1 MIHASWY
8 CGRVS
13 GGLMGPLA
21 RAFFYAG
28 GRALLVSDWSIDS
41 EVATPLTTSTFAV
54 MKADPKLS
62 RAGALRNVMLAYM
75 NDEGSPLTRPQHDG
89 GHFPSSERGPR
100 RSGGTTGA

>member
-1 MIHASWY
+1 
-8 CGRVS
+8 
-13 GGLMGPLA
+13 
-21 RAFFYAG
+21 
-28 GRALLVSDWSIDS
+28 
-41 EVATPLTTSTFAV
+41 

-100 RSGGTTGA
+100 RSGCTTGA